1 MPPAC
6 AKIRNLEACVQK
18 ILKCQGGWLWATC
31 CCSFRLSDSFN
42 DLLSLLVQSSDLC
55 RPRRRKLWWL
65 GRRMRRGSWQ
75 RWFTCLATT
84 HCRPSNAFQRH
95 IEAIKSSPL
104 VQSSD
109 LCRPRRRKLWRH
121 GRRMRCGSWQRW
133 FTSLATTHCRP
144 SNTFQRHI
152 ETIKSSS
159 CEVALA
165 HSWNQRRMRTPVRDA
180 KPNALTSAT
189 STALGSASSD
199 SGDTES
205 TLAKIACN
213 EGCAGCVTEIL
224 MRADPG

>member
-6 AKIRNLEACVQK
+6 AKITNLEASIQK

-55 RPRRRKLWWL
+55 RPRRRKLW
-65 GRRMRRGSWQ
+65 
-75 RWFTCLATT
+75 
-84 HCRPSNAFQRH
+84 
-95 IEAIKSSPL
+95 
-104 VQSSD
+104 
-109 LCRPRRRKLWRH
+109 RH

-144 SNTFQRHI
+144 SNAFQRHT

-159 CEVALA
+159 CEVVLA

-205 TLAKIACN
+205 TLAKKACN
-213 EGCAGCVTEIL
+213 EGYAGCVTEIL